1 MMKTASKIVL
11 SLLAGVLIAGLSHSA
26 FAAGNAGN
34 RAIKKMIH
42 PDSTKVLI
50 VAEGKIW
57 LNPDACDKSNQAV
70 LASAQLANDKVYRE
84 MLAML
89 LSAHVSA
96 RRVELRTKDCVTIN
110 GTSYPSITQVT
121 LL

>member
-1 MMKTASKIVL
+1 MKTASKIVL
-11 SLLAGVLIAGLSHSA
+11 SLSAGVLIVGLSHSA
-26 FAAGNAGN
+26 LAAGNAGN

-42 PDSTKVLI
+42 PDSTRVLV
-50 VAEGKIW
+50 VADGKIW
-57 LNPDACDKSNQAV
+57 LNPDACQKSNQVV
-70 LASAQLANDKVYRE
+70 LAAGQLANDKVYRE

-96 RRVELRTKDCVTIN
+96 RRVELRTNGCVTIA